1 MLLKITNNNME
12 NSEKFINWLEGFLDA
27 SKNKINSTQVKEI
40 RKKIKLYHEQAKNEL
55 IPIYD
60 NGHWTGVNFEKYAK
74 NTEPEINEEYLK
86 EIEKNKAASTME
98 QLVD

>member
-1 MLLKITNNNME
+1 ME
-12 NSEKFINWLEGFLDA
+12 RSEKFINWLEGFLDA
-27 SKNKINSTQVKEI
+27 SKNKINSGQVREI
-40 RKKIKLYHEQAKNEL
+40 RKKIKEYHDQERNDI

-60 NGHWTGVNFEKYAK
+60 TLAGLSNSGYGDLLNTSVIKESEKNA
-74 NTEPEINEEYLK
+74 EYLK

>member
-1 MLLKITNNNME
+1 ME
-12 NSEKFINWLEGFLDA
+12 RSEKFINWLEGFLDA
-27 SKNKINSTQVKEI
+27 SKNKINPNQVKEI
-40 RKKIKLYHEQAKNEL
+40 RKKIKEYHEQEKNDL

-60 NGHWTGVNFEKYAK
+60 TLSTWGKFDDSLG
-74 NTEPEINEEYLK
+74 NTVKEQEDNAEYLK